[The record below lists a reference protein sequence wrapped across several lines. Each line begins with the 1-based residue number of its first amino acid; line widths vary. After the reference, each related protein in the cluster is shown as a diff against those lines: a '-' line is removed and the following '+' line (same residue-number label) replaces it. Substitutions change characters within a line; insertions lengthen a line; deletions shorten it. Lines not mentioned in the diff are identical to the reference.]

1 MTKNEIT
8 EHHEKKVSLIADT
21 AALEKL
27 RTYLTECKMHANSE
41 PDSQMLI
48 DGLENEISDMEVTIR
63 KRTEELKEH
72 ENAVRIALKAMSDR
86 TSRVAA
92 SLHYCNGLSWA
103 EVGSVLHMSEAAIKS
118 RVYRALVGAGIL
130 WEK

>member
-1 MTKNEIT
+1 MTRNEIT
-8 EHHEKKVSLIADT
+8 EHRESKVSLIADT
-21 AALEKL
+21 AAVEKL
-27 RTYLTECKMHANSE
+27 RTYLAECKLHAKAE

-48 DGLENEISDMEVTIR
+48 EGLENEIADMEMTIQ

-72 ENAVRIALKAMSDR
+72 ENAVRISLKAMSDR

-92 SLHYCNGLSWA
+92 SMYYCNGLSWA
-103 EVGSVLHMSEAAIKS
+103 EVGSILHVSEGAIRA
-118 RVYRALVGAGIL
+118 RVRRAIIGAGIL